1 LTLSGYLQH
10 CFHDYL
16 KTLRIVFALF
26 IRRFSPL
33 QLIRF
38 CCQRVTMLVWKLFG
52 WSMLYEIVPGFIRA
66 LVAIIIVSLV
76 DNEPSKEILQD
87 FKRSLPRAY

>member
-1 LTLSGYLQH
+1 
-10 CFHDYL
+10 
-16 KTLRIVFALF
+16 
-26 IRRFSPL
+26 
-33 QLIRF
+33 
-38 CCQRVTMLVWKLFG
+38 MLVWKLFG

-76 DNEPSKEILQD
+76 DNEPSREILQD